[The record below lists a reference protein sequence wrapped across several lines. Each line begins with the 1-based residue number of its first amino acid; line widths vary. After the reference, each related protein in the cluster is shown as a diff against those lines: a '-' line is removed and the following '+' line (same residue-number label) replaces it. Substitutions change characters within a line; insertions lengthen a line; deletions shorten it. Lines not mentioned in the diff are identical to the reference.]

1 MLFILGLPCWLS
13 CEAPRNRLGKPCASA
28 WRASCRSRSISSHPP
43 LLILTKICEYKW
55 REYSFSRRKVSFWL
69 ECYVAIYDSVMGR
82 GTQTISR
89 ASLQILRCTILI
101 FVSLLRRFFT
111 SVSSKLTISL
121 SSSPSGIKSFF
132 THRHQRRWVLSFPT
146 IFCSRIYLSPNPPV
160 FARFLDFFVKFFLES
175 WILNLFVLKP

>member
-1 MLFILGLPCWLS
+1 MFLILGLPCWLP
-13 CEAPRNRLGKPCASA
+13 CEAPRNRLGKPCTSA

-55 REYSFSRRKVSFWL
+55 REFSFFKKKSELLIRVL
-69 ECYVAIYDSVMGR
+69 R
-82 GTQTISR
+82 GDIWFGNGKRDTDDLTCVPT
-89 ASLQILRCTILI
+89 ILRCTLLI

-111 SVSSKLTISL
+111 SASSKLTISL

-132 THRHQRRWVLSFPT
+132 THRHQRRWVLRFLT

-160 FARFLDFFVKFFLES
+160 FAQFLDFCVKFFLES
-175 WILNLFVLKP
+175 WILNLEAFRA